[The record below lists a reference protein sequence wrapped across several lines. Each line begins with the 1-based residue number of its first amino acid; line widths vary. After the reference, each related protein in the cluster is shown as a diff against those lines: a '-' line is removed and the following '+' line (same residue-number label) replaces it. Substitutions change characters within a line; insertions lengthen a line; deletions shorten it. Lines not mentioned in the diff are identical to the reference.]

1 MHQEGSSMQSQL
13 TEEKARHQCDL
24 LEKTWDAMN
33 EVVAD
38 LTNRGL
44 KVDSEIYTSLRSTKT
59 LITLCQTHPRI
70 SELMPDEIDS
80 YLGFCVGCCG
90 QDVVTRVKCELRNV
104 EDRLIIQ
111 AMNELGNEYAMKL
124 QQKTVKAWE
133 PFHERII
140 ASIENIDQAIKV
152 ERDVLSGYQR
162 VIEDNISFWIAV
174 EEDIVDSYTKMANRS
189 QDLKLRT
196 ALTKLVED
204 SKEHIEVL
212 GSIRE
217 SFRKIAAD
225 ETRHGKMLEDLAE
238 LRAAA

>member
-1 MHQEGSSMQSQL
+1 MEGQL

-33 EVVAD
+33 EIVAD

-44 KVDSEIYTSLRSTKT
+44 KVDAEIYTSLRSTKT
-59 LITLCQTHPRI
+59 LVTLCQTHPRL

-90 QDVVTRVKCELRNV
+90 QDVVTRVKCELRNI

-162 VIEDNISFWIAV
+162 VIEENISFWIAV

-196 ALTKLVED
+196 ALTRLVED